1 MNDPVKTAIQL
12 LSQKFGGGF
21 PHVVKFEIKD
31 AGTVIMDSRGI
42 REGGGEADCALIAD
56 AQTFK
61 AIVTGESDPTA
72 AYLSGI
78 LKIEGDLNI
87 AVQLGE
93 KLK

>member
-1 MNDPVKTAIQL
+1 MNDPVETAIQL
-12 LSQKFGGGF
+12 LSQKFSEGF

-31 AGTVIMDSRGI
+31 AGTVIMDSGGI

-61 AIVTGESDPTA
+61 AIVTGESDPAA
-72 AYLSGI
+72 AYLSGD

-93 KLK
+93 RLK

>member
-1 MNDPVKTAIQL
+1 MNDPVKTAIHL

-31 AGTVIMDSRGI
+31 AGTVIMDSSGI
-42 REGGGEADCALIAD
+42 REGDDEADCALIAD

-93 KLK
+93 RLK

>member
-1 MNDPVKTAIQL
+1 MNDPVKTAVQL

-21 PHVVKFEIKD
+21 PHVVRFEIKD
-31 AGTVIMDSRGI
+31 AGNVIMDSGGI

-61 AIVTGESDPTA
+61 ALVAGELDPTA
-72 AYLSGI
+72 AYLSGV
-78 LKIEGDLNI
+78 LKIEGDLNV